1 MNSKERKEG
10 YMERLEWG
18 KRKGK
23 LCHYIIISKIKEKS
37 LKKKRNLASWRK
49 GPNTG
54 EYNKKENVSSL
65 K

>member
-10 YMERLEWG
+10 YTERLEWR

-37 LKKKRNLASWRK
+37 LKKKGILQVGGK
-49 GPNTG
+49 DQIPVNTIR
-54 EYNKKENVSSL
+54 EKM
-65 K
+65 